1 MPAGDDG
8 AGGVAFAQHS
18 FFGAPAEKVF
28 VLLSSARLLAPAD
41 RTLIEE
47 PECPKSTRNSFRCST
62 MYYDAMRAKG
72 NFPRQSKRC
81 SKDYDACL
89 PYIPITLAAPSPKGR
104 ANPNGKPTPNS
115 RAPTQRAPTP

>member
-1 MPAGDDG
+1 MPPHFAQSRALAGPWSTVEQEDRLVPHRQYREGRHIRIHMPAGDDG

-47 PECPKSTRNSFRCST
+47 PDCPKSTRNTFRCSK
-62 MYYDAMRAKG
+62 MYSNAMRAT
-72 NFPRQSKRC
+72 RSEEHTSELQSLMR
-81 SKDYDACL
+81 
-89 PYIPITLAAPSPKGR
+89 
-104 ANPNGKPTPNS
+104 N
-115 RAPTQRAPTP
+115 